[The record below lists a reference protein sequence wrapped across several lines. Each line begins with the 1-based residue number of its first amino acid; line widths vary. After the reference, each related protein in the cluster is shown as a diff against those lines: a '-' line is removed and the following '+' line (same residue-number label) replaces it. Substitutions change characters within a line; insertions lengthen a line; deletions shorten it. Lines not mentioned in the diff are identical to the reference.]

1 LPFDS
6 DARNLTRLM
15 PITASRPR
23 PEHLHNPPRA
33 IGRLMQHGVTA
44 QAQAHPEAWALA
56 FKGARMSY
64 GSLEETA
71 NRLGHLLKDAGCRR
85 GDRVGLLM
93 PKMPA
98 AIVAML
104 GVLKADAIYVPMDP
118 ASPAERQ
125 ARVLEISDCRCI
137 LAAGPVGPALREA
150 LAAATLRQQPIIG
163 WLDEAPPP
171 QDAPAPAFLLR
182 DLAAF
187 AATCPP
193 SANGSDDVA
202 HILFTSGSTGLP
214 KGVMISHGAVVN
226 LIGWARAYFG
236 ITRTDR
242 VSQHPPL
249 RFDVSTFDIF
259 GTLCSGAELHLVP
272 AELNLLPH
280 KLAQFIRDAR
290 LTQWFSVPSVLNLMT
305 NFDVVRQDD
314 FPALR
319 EVLFAGEAIPTPT
332 VIHWMRRLPHV
343 RFTNLYGPTET
354 TIVSSYY
361 SLPRCPA
368 DEREP
373 IPIGTACAG
382 EELLVLDEQLQP
394 VIPGDIGELYI
405 RGVGLSPG
413 YWRDPEK
420 TQQAFVPYPGGSGPG
435 DRIYR
440 TGDLARCAADGLF
453 HFVGRADTQI
463 KSRGYRIEL
472 GEIEAALHSV
482 ADLRESAIVAIK
494 SAGFEG
500 WLICCAY
507 VPAPDNGLTS
517 VKLRKAL
524 ARLVPG
530 YMIPARWRRMD
541 ALPRNDNGKIDR
553 PLLRSQFL
561 GMDAH
566 AAMSRTKGTPMPESA
581 RGTDRI
587 ASPVPGQHG

>member
-1 LPFDS
+1 
-6 DARNLTRLM
+6 
-15 PITASRPR
+15 
-23 PEHLHNPPRA
+23 
-33 IGRLMQHGVTA
+33 
-44 QAQAHPEAWALA
+44 
-56 FKGARMSY
+56 
-64 GSLEETA
+64 
-71 NRLGHLLKDAGCRR
+71 
-85 GDRVGLLM
+85 
-93 PKMPA
+93 
-98 AIVAML
+98 
-104 GVLKADAIYVPMDP
+104 
-118 ASPAERQ
+118 
-125 ARVLEISDCRCI
+125 
-137 LAAGPVGPALREA
+137 
-150 LAAATLRQQPIIG
+150 
-163 WLDEAPPP
+163 
-171 QDAPAPAFLLR
+171 
-182 DLAAF
+182 
-187 AATCPP
+187 
-193 SANGSDDVA
+193 
-202 HILFTSGSTGLP
+202 
-214 KGVMISHGAVVN
+214 
-226 LIGWARAYFG
+226 
-236 ITRTDR
+236 
-242 VSQHPPL
+242 
-249 RFDVSTFDIF
+249 
-259 GTLCSGAELHLVP
+259 
-272 AELNLLPH
+272 
-280 KLAQFIRDAR
+280 
-290 LTQWFSVPSVLNLMT
+290 MT

-382 EELLVLDEQLQP
+382 EDLLVLDEQLQP
-394 VIPGDIGELYI
+394 VIPGETGELCI

-420 TQQAFVPYPGGSGPG
+420 TQTAFVPYPGGTGPG

-440 TGDLARCAADGLF
+440 TGDLARRAADGLF

-482 ADLRESAIVAIK
+482 ADLRESAVVAIK
-494 SAGFEG
+494 SEGFEG

-507 VPAPDNGLTS
+507 VPAPDKDLTS

-541 ALPRNDNGKIDR
+541 ALPRNDNSKIDR

-561 GMDAH
+561 GMDPH
-566 AAMSRTKGTPMPESA
+566 PVTPGTEETPMPESV

-587 ASPVPGQHG
+587 ASPAPGQHA

>member
-1 LPFDS
+1 
-6 DARNLTRLM
+6 
-15 PITASRPR
+15 
-23 PEHLHNPPRA
+23 
-33 IGRLMQHGVTA
+33 MQHGVTA
-44 QAQAHPEAWALA
+44 QANARPEAWALA
-56 FKGARMSY
+56 FKGTRMTY
-64 GSLEETA
+64 GALEETS
-71 NRLGHLLKDAGCRR
+71 NRLGHLLKDAGCGR

-137 LAAGPVGPALREA
+137 LAAGPVGPALHDA

-163 WLDEAPPP
+163 WLDDTPPA
-171 QDAPAPAFLLR
+171 QAAPAPAFSLR

-187 AATCPP
+187 AATCPV
-193 SANGSDDVA
+193 SANGRDDVA

-226 LIGWARAYFG
+226 LIEWARAYFG

-361 SLPRCPA
+361 SLPRCPS

-394 VIPGDIGELYI
+394 VVDDEIGELYI

-420 TQQAFVPYPGGSGPG
+420 TQRAFLPCPGATDSG
-435 DRIYR
+435 DRMYK
-440 TGDLARCAADGLF
+440 TGDLVRRAPDGLF

-482 ADLRESAIVAIK
+482 SDLQESAVLAIK
-494 SAGFEG
+494 SEGFEG

-507 VPAPDNGLTS
+507 VPAAGRKISL
-517 VKLRKAL
+517 VELRKRVA
-524 ARLVPG
+524 ALVPG
-530 YMIPARWRRMD
+530 YMIPARWLCLD
-541 ALPRNDNGKIDR
+541 VLPKNDNGKIDR
-553 PLLRSQFL
+553 PVLRNHFL
-561 GMDAH
+561 GAE
-566 AAMSRTKGTPMPESA
+566 AGLATSRTQGSPSA
-581 RGTDRI
+581 EPLRETHSMINPHPRGM
-587 ASPVPGQHG
+587 ASD

>member
-1 LPFDS
+1 
-6 DARNLTRLM
+6 
-15 PITASRPR
+15 
-23 PEHLHNPPRA
+23 
-33 IGRLMQHGVTA
+33 MQHGVTA
-44 QAQAHPEAWALA
+44 QANARPEAWALA
-56 FKGARMSY
+56 FKGTRMTY
-64 GSLEETA
+64 GALEETS
-71 NRLGHLLKDAGCRR
+71 NRLGHLLKDAGCGR

-137 LAAGPVGPALREA
+137 LAAGPVGPALHDA

-163 WLDEAPPP
+163 WLDDTPPA
-171 QDAPAPAFLLR
+171 QAAPAPAFSLR

-187 AATCPP
+187 AATCPV
-193 SANGSDDVA
+193 SANGRDDVA

-226 LIGWARAYFG
+226 LIEWARAYFG

-361 SLPRCPA
+361 SLPRCPS

-394 VIPGDIGELYI
+394 VVDDEIGELYI

-420 TQQAFVPYPGGSGPG
+420 TQRAFLPCPGATDSGH
-435 DRIYR
+435 RMYK
-440 TGDLARCAADGLF
+440 TGDLVRRAPDGLF

-482 ADLRESAIVAIK
+482 SDLQESAVLAIK
-494 SAGFEG
+494 SEGFEG

-507 VPAPDNGLTS
+507 VPAAGRKISL
-517 VKLRKAL
+517 VELRKRVA
-524 ARLVPG
+524 ALVPG
-530 YMIPARWRRMD
+530 YMIPARWLCLD
-541 ALPRNDNGKIDR
+541 VLPKNDNGKIDR
-553 PLLRSQFL
+553 PVLRNHFL
-561 GMDAH
+561 GAE
-566 AAMSRTKGTPMPESA
+566 AGLATSRTQGSPSA
-581 RGTDRI
+581 EPRRETHSMINPHPRGM
-587 ASPVPGQHG
+587 ASD